1 MSFRTPMR
9 TIIGFLFCL
18 LSQLALAESSV
29 WKVSNGS
36 DYLYLGGT
44 IHLLAA
50 DDYPLPEEFDS
61 AYKDA
66 QTIILETDISA
77 VNSPDFQ
84 AKLMAAMSYDDE
96 RTLASVLEPEVFS
109 DLEQFMA
116 SRQIPSLGFFAIQP
130 WGVMLL
136 VTMMEYQR
144 MGLLPGYGVDL
155 HFNNRAM
162 ADNKTILGLE
172 TPEEQLSFLASMG
185 EVDPNLMVKNTLQD
199 LQRLPEFVDLMKSSW
214 RSGDLEALSEYGMI
228 EQMKA
233 DAPELYATLI
243 SRRNDA
249 WMAQLPGLLD
259 RDDVVFVL
267 VGAMHLNGDD
277 GMLNQLRQQGYEVTQ
292 VKTR

>member
-1 MSFRTPMR
+1 MR
-9 TIIGFLFCL
+9 YQICPTML
-18 LSQLALAESSV
+18 LSLVLYWASQLAVAESSV
-29 WKVSNGS
+29 WKVSSGS
-36 DYLYLGGT
+36 DYFYLGGT

-50 DDYPLPEEFDS
+50 DDYPLPKEFDS
-61 AYKDA
+61 AYNDA
-66 QTIILETDISA
+66 QTIVLETDISA

-84 AKLMAAMSYDDE
+84 AQLMAAMSYDDE
-96 RTLASVLEPEVFS
+96 RTLASVLEPQVFK

-155 HFNNRAM
+155 HFNNRAL
-162 ADNKTILGLE
+162 ADNKPILGLE
-172 TPEEQLSFLASMG
+172 TAEEQLSFLASMG
-185 EVDPNLMVKNTLQD
+185 EVDPNMMVKNTLQD
-199 LQRLPEFVDLMKSSW
+199 LERLPEFVDLMKASW
-214 RSGDLEALSEYGMI
+214 RSGDLEALSEYGLV

-249 WMAQLPGLLD
+249 WMAQLPGLLA
-259 RDDVVFVL
+259 RNDVMFVL
-267 VGAMHLNGDD
+267 VGAMHLNGPD
-277 GMLNQLRQQGYEVTQ
+277 GMLNQLRERGYEVSQ
-292 VKTR
+292 LK